1 MEKVVDRLRSKVGGG
16 QGAQPVVM
24 NAGGCPQAAAA
35 AAGGCPNKKSD
46 AESSCGGSSSVE
58 VEKKI

>member
-35 AAGGCPNKKSD
+35 AGGCPNKKSD